1 MTLGERNRRR
11 LAGILTP
18 PCVDTSERSPTQALS
33 FSLPDGETVG
43 LMWSRFVSVRLR
55 GDVLTL
61 KFVDDEVV
69 VHGQNLSSVFKDAL
83 SLSIDYLRTI
93 PATYRPVLGDNEPI
107 ITEIEVRPVK
117 S

>member
-11 LAGILTP
+11 LAGIQTP

-33 FSLPDGETVG
+33 FSISDGETIG

-61 KFVDDEVV
+61 KFAEDEVV

-83 SLSIDYLRTI
+83 SQRIDCLRTI
-93 PATYRPVLGDNEPI
+93 PATYRPVLGDSEPI

-117 S
+117 F